1 MRVNFFNR
9 GRALIESHV
18 VLFFFPFSPGHRH
31 LRKTLF
37 SPSTSKKKK
46 TPPPP
51 PPVSSATDNNK
62 TTTAIV
68 PDRARYHVF
77 EMDGVDFLVG
87 TAGDGRL
94 DVRDAFV
101 CDSASARA
109 SRAPFDGESG
119 GAPGPSYSRAEGSG
133 SPDLPQQPLP
143 FVAVPW
149 ELRFEG
155 DSLYKKPA
163 WSKLLKVYL
172 IAAARTEPS
181 LRLDLTQVVSLDA
194 ATRSVRR
201 EEVVNR
207 ATCDDPQYTTL
218 RIR

>member
-1 MRVNFFNR
+1 
-9 GRALIESHV
+9 
-18 VLFFFPFSPGHRH
+18 
-31 LRKTLF
+31 
-37 SPSTSKKKK
+37 
-46 TPPPP
+46 
-51 PPVSSATDNNK
+51 
-62 TTTAIV
+62 
-68 PDRARYHVF
+68 
-77 EMDGVDFLVG
+77 MDGVDFLVG
-87 TAGDGRL
+87 TSEDGRL

-101 CDSASARA
+101 CDSTKSSSGR
-109 SRAPFDGESG
+109 SSFGNDKAPT
-119 GAPGPSYSRAEGSG
+119 PSYSRAEGSD

-149 ELRFEG
+149 ELRFAG

-201 EEVVNR
+201 EEVINR
-207 ATCDDPQYTTL
+207 ATSDDPESTTL